1 MNRISIYIFF
11 ILFLFSCQPKKVT
24 ENPSLLPPTQIHDL
38 LQSLNDLI
46 VYDIFSPPVASRIY
60 AYATIASYEASR
72 NMDTTYPS
80 LANQLNG
87 FPDMPI
93 PSKQKTYDF
102 RLSAAFAFFHIVN
115 RLTFTKDSIVGIQE
129 KIISEL
135 SVNISN
141 KIKNNSQEFG
151 YALADSILSRAE
163 KDNYKKI
170 QGLPRYTLSQIKGK
184 WIHTPPDYSDAV
196 QPYWNKMMPLVMD
209 SASQFKPYPPPK
221 YSKDKKSKFYL
232 EMIEVYDIN
241 KKLNDSLKLIATF
254 WDDNASAT
262 TYKGHLKY
270 AIKKPSPG
278 GHWINIAA
286 IACNKAQYDWLQSSQ
301 VYALTSI
308 SMYDAFLSCWDEKY
322 RSEYIRPVTAIQ
334 DLIDQNWD
342 PFLQTPPFP
351 EYTSGHSVVSNCIAS
366 VLTNIFGDNFQFLD
380 NYEKS
385 YIGIERRFT
394 SINNAAAEAT
404 ISRLYGGIHF
414 RSAVMNGATQGKQLG
429 KYINLKLNIKNT
441 K

>member
-1 MNRISIYIFF
+1 
-11 ILFLFSCQPKKVT
+11 
-24 ENPSLLPPTQIHDL
+24 
-38 LQSLNDLI
+38 
-46 VYDIFSPPVASRIY
+46 
-60 AYATIASYEASR
+60 
-72 NMDTTYPS
+72 
-80 LANQLNG
+80 
-87 FPDMPI
+87 
-93 PSKQKTYDF
+93 
-102 RLSAAFAFFHIVN
+102 
-115 RLTFTKDSIVGIQE
+115 
-129 KIISEL
+129 
-135 SVNISN
+135 
-141 KIKNNSQEFG
+141 
-151 YALADSILSRAE
+151 
-163 KDNYKKI
+163 
-170 QGLPRYTLSQIKGK
+170 
-184 WIHTPPDYSDAV
+184 
-196 QPYWNKMMPLVMD
+196 
-209 SASQFKPYPPPK
+209 
-221 YSKDKKSKFYL
+221 
-232 EMIEVYDIN
+232 MIEVYDIN
-241 KKLNDSLKLIATF
+241 KNLNDSLKLIAAF

-366 VLTNIFGDNFQFLD
+366 VLTNIFGDNFEFLD

-385 YIGIERRFT
+385 YIGIERRF
-394 SINNAAAEAT
+394 SSFNSAAAEAS

-414 RSAVMNGATQGKQLG
+414 RSAVMNGVTQGNQLG
-429 KYINLKLNIKNT
+429 KYISSKLRIKNNN
-441 K
+441 